1 MDRPEITLTTPRLF
15 IRPLEKSDKDC
26 FMKLRTESVEIRSLV
41 KYGSQMAENDWREI
55 LKNQDGSGEDFY
67 YVCAFFKHTGEG
79 DILHPG
85 EGDVFIGSMSVQNY
99 GSPEIALGFD
109 VVEEYRN
116 QGYGTEMAQAVIGSL
131 KKQGAERIFM
141 KARNS
146 NTISRHVIEK
156 CGGVYLGEE
165 PQKNKELVDEITE
178 KYGELWK
185 MLGDE
190 LPDDVREFYD
200 KMNES
205 LMIQGEMVSVY
216 EV

>member
-1 MDRPEITLTTPRLF
+1 
-15 IRPLEKSDKDC
+15 
-26 FMKLRTESVEIRSLV
+26 
-41 KYGSQMAENDWREI
+41 
-55 LKNQDGSGEDFY
+55 
-67 YVCAFFKHTGEG
+67 
-79 DILHPG
+79 
-85 EGDVFIGSMSVQNY
+85 MSVQNY